1 MIKLFKLVEQIMIH
15 DQRKSFA
22 ISSDS
27 KTFSIYMKTTCSI
40 SMLSYKTAFFWKINL
55 KSKYITCYIP
65 KGLTHPTTNPAWQSL
80 TSPNKHGA
88 RELGWDPPE
97 ENIFIKNAVA
107 LYFYAKDNCMF
118 SAIKR
123 GKIFLFILKECL
135 MLSVLPCM

>member
-1 MIKLFKLVEQIMIH
+1 M
-15 DQRKSFA
+15 
-22 ISSDS
+22 
-27 KTFSIYMKTTCSI
+27 
-40 SMLSYKTAFFWKINL
+40 SMLNNKLLSFENIKV

-88 RELGWDPPE
+88 RELGGDPPE

-118 SAIKR
+118 SAIKG